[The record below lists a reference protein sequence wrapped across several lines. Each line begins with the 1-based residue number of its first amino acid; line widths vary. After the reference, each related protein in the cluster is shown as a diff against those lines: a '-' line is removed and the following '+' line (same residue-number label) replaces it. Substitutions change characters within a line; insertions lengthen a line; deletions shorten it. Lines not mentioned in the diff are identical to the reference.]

1 MLKVQRNS
9 KGFTLIELLIVIA
22 IIGILA
28 AIALPAYMD
37 YVKRARMTEVTN
49 TIGAVK
55 TGLIAYASEAAGG
68 TDAADFGTAALITA
82 ATGVTIPNRYISGM
96 ISAGSAPVV
105 AGNPGALVITTTV
118 ANISG
123 AEGTLIL
130 TGDDAQN
137 TWRWT
142 GTVATKYMPKD

>member
-37 YVKRARMTEVTN
+37 YTRKTRMTEVTN
-49 TIGAVK
+49 AMGAIK
-55 TGLIAYASEAAGG
+55 TGIITYASESNQNVS
-68 TDAADFGTAALITA
+68 
-82 ATGVTIPNRYISGM
+82 ATGAANVTSALGITVPNSKL
-96 ISAGSAPVV
+96 SNLVV
-105 AGNPGALVITTTV
+105 NFNTNNTASTADMTWTV

-123 AEGTLIL
+123 VNGTITLNSTDGSL
-130 TGDDAQN
+130 Q
-137 TWRWT
+137 TWTW
-142 GTVATKYMPKD
+142 GGNIANQFIPKNN